1 MSRVVV
7 RGTISAAGF
16 SSGDRFVIGHWPESP
31 IGPMGDVMWGTPD
44 GRRILLAPS
53 DEVVDFVSS
62 IYMFDDVRVGDLRT
76 TSDGRVTTASGCG
89 IDVAL
94 TGGTKTPIPFR
105 RPLAITRFIERPIA
119 RALMGV
125 ETWGTSSKGAT
136 EWYQSR
142 GWRWVTDGRA
152 TVNGVDLGPMGP
164 VEPALEVGFSEPP
177 TRPSIVEVRVTIDLP
192 AGVRV

>member
-53 DEVVDFVSS
+53 DEVVDFVSA
-62 IYMFDDVRVGDLRT
+62 IYMFDEVRVGDLRT
-76 TSDGRVTTASGCG
+76 ASDGRTTTATGCG
-89 IDVAL
+89 VDVAL
-94 TGGTKTPIPFR
+94 TGGPKTPIPFP

-142 GWRWVTDGRA
+142 GWRWVADGRA
-152 TVNGVDLGPMGP
+152 AVDGTDLGPMGP

-177 TRPSIVEVRVTIDLP
+177 ARPSIVDVRVTIDLP